1 MKPLIIY
8 HQLVRCLFVKI
19 PVDFNRKISAAVMF
33 GCCLL
38 FSPALWAAQIAA
50 PHSEH
55 EPPRVRALL
64 EEAWELEQYSRSKQH
79 QILAAALYCEAARFG
94 SAEGH
99 FRAALIHLRGAAEN
113 RNLIHAK
120 SFLYYAQELGH
131 PSAERYLSEVSEV
144 AIKVPECLTQAEAYR
159 SLQKLDF
166 TAHLEHLSK
175 DRRKIANLV
184 ARLAP
189 EYGIDPELALAI
201 AAAES
206 NFNPKALSPK
216 NATGVMQLIPA
227 TAERFGVQDIW
238 DIEQNIRGGL
248 AYLRW
253 LMRRFANN
261 TELAVAAYN
270 AGEGNIDRYQGVPP
284 FYETRSYVF
293 RVLNNSRMLQPGS
306 GRKGD

>member
-1 MKPLIIY
+1 MLK
-8 HQLVRCLFVKI
+8 RLFIKT
-19 PVDFNRKISAAVMF
+19 PTDLRLKISAAAMF

-38 FSPALWAAQIAA
+38 FSSTPLAAPTPALQTK
-50 PHSEH
+50 H
-55 EPPRVRALL
+55 EPPRIRALL
-64 EEAWELEQYSRSKQH
+64 EEAWELEKYSHSNQH
-79 QILAAALYCEAARFG
+79 RLLAAALYCEAARFG

-99 FRAALIHLRGAAEN
+99 FRAALIHLRGSAEN

-120 SFLYYAQELGH
+120 SFLHYAHELGH
-131 PSAERYLSEVSEV
+131 PFAERYLSEVSEV
-144 AIKVPECLTQAEAYR
+144 AIKVPECLTEAETYR

-166 TAHLEHLSK
+166 NAHLDHLSK
-175 DRRKIANLV
+175 ERRQVANLV

-189 EYGIDPELALAI
+189 EYGIVPELALAI

-238 DIEQNIRGGL
+238 NIEQNIRGGL

-253 LMRRFANN
+253 LMKRFANN

-293 RVLNNSRMLQPGS
+293 RVMSNSRSFQS
-306 GRKGD
+306 SRQR

>member
-1 MKPLIIY
+1 ML
-8 HQLVRCLFVKI
+8 
-19 PVDFNRKISAAVMF
+19 

-38 FSPALWAAQIAA
+38 FSSVPQAAQIAA
-50 PHSEH
+50 PQTEH

-64 EEAWELEQYSRSKQH
+64 EEAWALEKYSRSNQYSL
-79 QILAAALYCEAARFG
+79 LAAALYCEAARFG

-99 FRAALIHLRGAAEN
+99 FRAALIHLRGSAAN

-120 SFLYYAQELGH
+120 SFLHYAHELGH
-131 PSAERYLSEVSEV
+131 PFAERYLSEVSEV

-166 TAHLEHLSK
+166 NAHLGHLSK
-175 DRRKIANLV
+175 ERRQIANLV

-189 EYGIDPELALAI
+189 EYGIVPELALAV

-253 LMRRFANN
+253 LMKRFANN

-270 AGEGNIDRYQGVPP
+270 AGEGNVDRYQGVPP

-293 RVLNNSRMLQPGS
+293 RVLNNSRALQSNPE
-306 GRKGD
+306 RKDD